1 MFKKI
6 TGFLLATILCLGL
19 LAGCA
24 SQKMQDGTYTARAKE
39 YDEHGWKDQLV
50 LTISGG
56 KITEVDYDAV
66 NAKGARK
73 SEDAEYKDTMLKY
86 GGSTYPAEFY
96 EKLEKTLLDKQ
107 DPKKIDAVAGATIAS
122 NTLTNM
128 GNALIRERIFKGDT
142 TLYEYEPA
150 K

>member
-66 NAKGARK
+66 NAEGARK

-86 GGSTYPAEFY
+86 GGST
-96 EKLEKTLLDKQ
+96 
-107 DPKKIDAVAGATIAS
+107 
-122 NTLTNM
+122 
-128 GNALIRERIFKGDT
+128 
-142 TLYEYEPA
+142 
-150 K
+150 